1 MGSISKFIK
10 DQLTIYSLWLKIPL
24 NARKTESSFHA
35 QPNSV
40 LTTVPPPLKPR
51 PNSEVTVTV
60 PPPLKPRVDLLK
72 MVLNARKT
80 ESSFH
85 AQPNS
90 VLTTVPPP
98 LKPRPNSVLT
108 VTVPPPLKPRS
119 H

>member
-1 MGSISKFIK
+1 MG
-10 DQLTIYSLWLKIPL
+10 

-90 VLTTVPPP
+90 VLI
-98 LKPRPNSVLT
+98 
-108 VTVPPPLKPRS
+108 TVPPPLKPRS
-119 H
+119 HLLKMVPPLNARKTESSFH